1 MADEARE
8 VLAANAAFYDA
19 FTRRDAAA
27 MDSLWAR
34 TAPVACV
41 HPGWELLAG
50 RDAVMMSWR
59 RILVGGTAPDSIR
72 CERPQAFVSGN
83 LAYVL
88 CFEVFADGAF
98 IATNAF
104 VREGGR
110 WLMSHHHASPLPSR
124 SAADPDRLP
133 N

>member
-1 MADEARE
+1 
-8 VLAANAAFYDA
+8 
-19 FTRRDAAA
+19 
-27 MDSLWAR
+27 
-34 TAPVACV
+34 
-41 HPGWELLAG
+41 
-50 RDAVMMSWR
+50 MSWR
-59 RILVGGTAPDSIR
+59 RILVGGTSPDSIR

-110 WLMSHHHASPLPSR
+110 WHMSHHHASPLPSR
-124 SAADPDRLP
+124 VAADPDRLP